1 MSAFLSSQQVLQAQ
15 EALTQQQ
22 TSLPQGKAVLRE
34 LELYREVQ
42 SAPALLAEKS
52 LERELSQVQRF
63 VNARV
68 AVLLQEW
75 GR

>member
-1 MSAFLSSQQVLQAQ
+1 MSVFLSSQRVLQAQ
-15 EALTQQQ
+15 EALTQQR
-22 TSLPQGKAVLRE
+22 TSLPQGKEVLRE

-42 SAPALLAEKS
+42 NAPALLAERS

>member
-1 MSAFLSSQQVLQAQ
+1 MSVFLSSQQVLQAQ
-15 EALTQQQ
+15 EALTQQR
-22 TSLPQGKAVLRE
+22 TSLRPEKEVLRE

-42 SAPALLAEKS
+42 SAPALLAERS